1 MLISVQYH
9 AIFHPVS
16 SKSLFS
22 RVAKLNK
29 SSVKYNAIFSLKLV
43 LCYYRVSSVSV
54 PVMPV
59 LFVFRGMLQASDA
72 QNIAMQVALKRYQRN
87 LVSGSTENLYFP
99 RTNNRHSMP
108 VDHHQLVYQPL
119 KGTYMYEPV
128 YLFCMLAGL
137 NNAVQ
142 TFFCFS

>member
-1 MLISVQYH
+1 
-9 AIFHPVS
+9 
-16 SKSLFS
+16 
-22 RVAKLNK
+22 
-29 SSVKYNAIFSLKLV
+29 
-43 LCYYRVSSVSV
+43 
-54 PVMPV
+54 MPL

-119 KGTYMYEPV
+119 KGMYEP
-128 YLFCMLAGL
+128 LALLCMLAGS

-142 TFFCFS
+142 TFLLPLDFYKLHRQMC